1 MKKKIAFCCL
11 LIYLLEVFGFSVYAY
26 RSSPFL
32 NVQATLEDIPQN
44 TAYIDLLLPVQEK
57 DPYFVPQKDE
67 LDAVYNIFDYS
78 RVELP
83 NDCEIS
89 KYNDAYYSYY
99 FHFEKSTISA
109 FPVGNDDSIYIN
121 YGENQKLLEDYL
133 LKIDSFKLA
142 FVDVQGNII
151 QMSDSVSVKSSLT
164 KSFSYL
170 KIVNGEVF
178 EEYIDM
184 PLSRFAVLL
193 LPLGIII
200 GIGIAVIR
208 AVRIEI
214 QLRKVKREGTVSR
227 S

>member
-1 MKKKIAFCCL
+1 M
-11 LIYLLEVFGFSVYAY
+11 
-26 RSSPFL
+26 
-32 NVQATLEDIPQN
+32 
-44 TAYIDLLLPVQEK
+44 
-57 DPYFVPQKDE
+57 
-67 LDAVYNIFDYS
+67 
-78 RVELP
+78 
-83 NDCEIS
+83 
-89 KYNDAYYSYY
+89 
-99 FHFEKSTISA
+99 
-109 FPVGNDDSIYIN
+109 
-121 YGENQKLLEDYL
+121 LEDYL

>member
-1 MKKKIAFCCL
+1 MKKKIAFFCL
-11 LIYLLEVFGFSVYAY
+11 LMFLLGIFAFSAYAY
-26 RSSPFL
+26 HPDPDL
-32 NVQATLEDIPQN
+32 NVQTTLEDIPQN

-57 DPYFVPQKDE
+57 DSYFVPQKDT
-67 LDAVYNIFDYS
+67 LDVVYNLFDY
-78 RVELP
+78 VQLELP
-83 NDCEIS
+83 NDCEIAN
-89 KYNDAYYSYY
+89 YNDAYYSYY
-99 FHFEKSTISA
+99 FHFANSTISA

-184 PLSRFAVLL
+184 PLSRFVVLL